1 MDVLVIGANGQV
13 GRNIV
18 KELAAQNHNAV
29 AMVRKE
35 EQKAKMEE
43 LGASKVVLA
52 DLENDFSDAF
62 DNVDAVIFAAGSG
75 PKTGP
80 DKTLTIDL
88 WGSVKAAKYA
98 EEKGVKR
105 FVQLGSMGSDN
116 PDAGGEDMKPYLVA
130 KRTADEILQST
141 NLDYTIVR
149 PGALTDED
157 KTGKVE
163 VSSQGFSSMEG
174 RSIPRADVANVL
186 VNVLDRENT
195 YGKVFEVLQG
205 EEDAE
210 NQLGAI

>member
-1 MDVLVIGANGQV
+1 MNVLVIGANGQV

-18 KELAAQNHNAV
+18 KELAESDHEAT

-35 EQKAKMEE
+35 EQVDHLKE

-52 DLENDFSDAF
+52 DLEKDFSDAF
-62 DNVDAVIFAAGSG
+62 DGVEAVIFAAGSG

-105 FVQLGSMGSDN
+105 FVQLGSMGSNN
-116 PDAGGEDMKPYLVA
+116 PDAGGEAMKPYLVA
-130 KRTADEILQST
+130 KRTADELLQAT

-149 PGALTDED
+149 PGALSDED
-157 KTGKVE
+157 KSGKIE
-163 VSSQGFSSMEG
+163 VSLDGFSSIEG
-174 RSIPRADVANVL
+174 RSIPRADVAHVL
-186 VNVLDRENT
+186 VDVLGRSNT
-195 YGKVFEVLQG
+195 YHKVFEVLQG
-205 EEDAE
+205 EK
-210 NQLGAI
+210 GADDELSSL

>member
-18 KELAAQNHNAV
+18 KELADTNHNAV

-52 DLENDFSDAF
+52 DLEEDFSNAF

-75 PKTGP
+75 PKTGAE
-80 DKTLTIDL
+80 KTLTIDL

-98 EEKGVKR
+98 QDKGVKR
-105 FVQLGSMGSDN
+105 FVQLGSVGSDN
-116 PDAGGEDMKPYLVA
+116 PDAGGEEMKPYLVA
-130 KRTADEILQST
+130 KRTADELLQST

-149 PGALTDED
+149 PGALSDED
-157 KTGKVE
+157 KTGKIE
-163 VSSQGFSSMEG
+163 VSTEGFKSLEG
-174 RSIPRADVANVL
+174 RSIPRADVAHVL
-186 VNVLDRENT
+186 VNVLERENT
-195 YGKVFEVLQG
+195 YGKVFEILQG
-205 EEDAE
+205 EENAE
-210 NQLGAI
+210 NQLGTV

>member
-18 KELAAQNHNAV
+18 KELAEKNHNAV

-52 DLENDFSDAF
+52 DLEEDFSNAF
-62 DNVDAVIFAAGSG
+62 ENVDAVIFAAGSG

-98 EEKGVKR
+98 EDKGIKR

-116 PDAGGEDMKPYLVA
+116 PDAGGEEMKPYLVA
-130 KRTADEILQST
+130 KRSADEILQST

-149 PGALTDED
+149 PGGLTDEE

-163 VSSQGFSSMEG
+163 VSAQGFESMEG
-174 RSIPRADVANVL
+174 RSIPRADVAYVL
-186 VNVLDRENT
+186 VNILERENT
-195 YGKVFEVLQG
+195 YGKVFEILQG

-210 NQLGAI
+210 NQLGSI

>member
-18 KELAAQNHNAV
+18 KELAEKNHNAV

-52 DLENDFSDAF
+52 DLEEDFSNAF
-62 DNVDAVIFAAGSG
+62 ENVDAVIFAAGSG

-98 EEKGVKR
+98 QDKGVKR

-116 PDAGGEDMKPYLVA
+116 PDAGGEAMKPYLVA
-130 KRTADEILQST
+130 KRSADEILQAT

-149 PGALTDED
+149 PGALTDDE

-163 VSSQGFSSMEG
+163 VSAQGFESMEG
-174 RSIPRADVANVL
+174 RSIPRADVAHVL
-186 VNVLDRENT
+186 VDVLERENT
-195 YGKVFEVLQG
+195 YGKVFEILQG
-205 EEDAE
+205 EENAE
-210 NQLGAI
+210 NQLGTV

>member
-18 KELAAQNHNAV
+18 KELANTNHNAV

-52 DLENDFSDAF
+52 DLEEDFSNAF

-75 PKTGP
+75 PKTGAE
-80 DKTLTIDL
+80 KTLTIDL

-98 EEKGVKR
+98 QDKGVKR
-105 FVQLGSMGSDN
+105 FVQLGSVGSDN
-116 PDAGGEDMKPYLVA
+116 PDAGGEEMKPYLVA
-130 KRTADEILQST
+130 KRTADELLQST

-149 PGALTDED
+149 PGALSDED
-157 KTGKVE
+157 KTGKIE
-163 VSSQGFSSMEG
+163 VSTEGFKSLEG
-174 RSIPRADVANVL
+174 RSIPRADVAHVL
-186 VNVLDRENT
+186 VNVLERENT
-195 YGKVFEVLQG
+195 YGKVFEILQG

-210 NQLGAI
+210 NQLGTV

>member
-18 KELAAQNHNAV
+18 KELANTNHNAV

-52 DLENDFSDAF
+52 DLEEDFSNAF

-75 PKTGP
+75 PKTGAE
-80 DKTLTIDL
+80 KTLTIDL

-98 EEKGVKR
+98 QDKGVKR
-105 FVQLGSMGSDN
+105 FVQLGSVGSDN
-116 PDAGGEDMKPYLVA
+116 PDAGGEEMKPYLVA
-130 KRTADEILQST
+130 KRTADELLQST

-149 PGALTDED
+149 PGALSDED
-157 KTGKVE
+157 KTGKIE
-163 VSSQGFSSMEG
+163 VSTEGFKSLEG
-174 RSIPRADVANVL
+174 RSIPRADVAHVL
-186 VNVLDRENT
+186 VNVLERENT
-195 YGKVFEVLQG
+195 YGKVFEILQG
-205 EEDAE
+205 EENAE
-210 NQLGAI
+210 NQLGTV

>member
-18 KELAAQNHNAV
+18 KELADTNHNAV

-52 DLENDFSDAF
+52 DLEEDFSNAF

-75 PKTGP
+75 PKTGAE
-80 DKTLTIDL
+80 KTLTIDL

-98 EEKGVKR
+98 QDKGVKR
-105 FVQLGSMGSDN
+105 FVQLGSVGSDN
-116 PDAGGEDMKPYLVA
+116 PDAGGEEMKPYLVA
-130 KRTADEILQST
+130 KRTADELLQST

-149 PGALTDED
+149 PGALSDED
-157 KTGKVE
+157 KTGKIE
-163 VSSQGFSSMEG
+163 VSTEGFKSLEG
-174 RSIPRADVANVL
+174 RSIPRADVAHVL
-186 VNVLDRENT
+186 VNVLERENT
-195 YGKVFEVLQG
+195 YGKVFEILQG

-210 NQLGAI
+210 NQLGTV

>member
-18 KELAAQNHNAV
+18 KELANTNHNAV

-43 LGASKVVLA
+43 LGVSKVVLA
-52 DLENDFSDAF
+52 DLEEDFSNAF

-75 PKTGP
+75 PKTGAE
-80 DKTLTIDL
+80 KTLTIDL

-98 EEKGVKR
+98 QDKGVKR
-105 FVQLGSMGSDN
+105 FVQLGSVGSDN
-116 PDAGGEDMKPYLVA
+116 PDAGGEEMKPYLVA
-130 KRTADEILQST
+130 KRTADELLQST

-149 PGALTDED
+149 PGALSDED
-157 KTGKVE
+157 KTGKIE
-163 VSSQGFSSMEG
+163 VSTEGFKSLEG
-174 RSIPRADVANVL
+174 RSIPRADVAHVL
-186 VNVLDRENT
+186 VNVLERENT
-195 YGKVFEVLQG
+195 YGKVFEILQG

-210 NQLGAI
+210 NQLGTV